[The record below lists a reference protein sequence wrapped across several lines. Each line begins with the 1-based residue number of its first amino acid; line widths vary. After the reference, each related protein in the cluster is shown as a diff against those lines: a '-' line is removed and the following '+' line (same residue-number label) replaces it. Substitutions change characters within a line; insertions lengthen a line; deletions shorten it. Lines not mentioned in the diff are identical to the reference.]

1 MMKSKENMI
10 ASVDLGSNSFRLQIC
25 RNENG
30 QLQVVD
36 SIKEMVR
43 LAAGLDAKKN
53 LSKEAQERALATL
66 ARFGE
71 RLRGFKSTQ
80 VRAVATNTFRVAN
93 NIQAFSE
100 KAEKALGFPIDIIAG
115 REEARLIYTGV
126 AHTMPFHNQKA
137 LVVDIGGGSTEFI
150 IGARLQPEITESLH
164 LGCVS
169 YSMRFFPDGKITH
182 KAFHHAINTAK
193 SEIQRI
199 GQNLRETGWDFS
211 IGTSGSARAIRDV
224 IHANF
229 NEEEKISL
237 PHMRVLANL
246 IIDAGSTKKA
256 KLAGM
261 KSERVEVFAG
271 GLAVMIAIF
280 EELNIKEM
288 IITDAAL
295 RDGVF
300 YDLIGRHLDSDMR
313 DQTIRIFQQRY
324 HIDIGQANRVADV
337 ALRCLNGLSM
347 QMSKKEWA
355 YWQRFIVWAAQVH
368 EIGLSIA
375 HTAYHK
381 HSAYILEHA
390 DMPGFSRKDQKV
402 LAALVL
408 GHRGDLRKMQDY
420 VSHSIFFCAILCL
433 RLAALFCRARGE
445 ISFPENTALH
455 INAAKKKSTL
465 NINKEWLRNNPLS
478 ATALEMEGMAWQK
491 IHYEFIVKKQ

>member
-1 MMKSKENMI
+1 MKNKENMI
-10 ASVDLGSNSFRLQIC
+10 ATVDLGSNSFRLQIC
-25 RNENG
+25 LNENG

-43 LAAGLDAKKN
+43 LAAGLDNKKN
-53 LSKEAQERALATL
+53 LSRDAQARALATL
-66 ARFGE
+66 ARFAE

-80 VRAVATNTFRVAN
+80 VRVVATNTFRVA
-93 NIQAFSE
+93 IGIHSFIE
-100 KAEKALGFPIDIIAG
+100 KAEKTLGFPIEIIAG

-126 AHTMPFHNQKA
+126 AHTLPFHNQKA

-150 IGARLQPEITESLH
+150 IGSGLQPQITESLH

-169 YSMRFFPDGKITH
+169 YSMRFFAEGKISE
-182 KAFHHAINTAK
+182 KSFNNAVNTART
-193 SEIQRI
+193 EVQRI
-199 GQNLRETGWDFS
+199 GQLLRECAWDFS

-224 IHANF
+224 IFACF

-237 PHMRVLANL
+237 PHMRVLSGL
-246 IIDAGSTKKA
+246 IINAGSTKKA

-261 KSERVEVFAG
+261 KSERIEVFAG

-280 EELNIKEM
+280 EELDIKEM
-288 IITDAAL
+288 VITDAAL

-313 DQTIRIFQQRY
+313 DQTITVFQQRY
-324 HIDIGQANRVADV
+324 HVDNTQADRMADI
-337 ALRCLNGLSM
+337 ALRCLKGVSM

-355 YWQRFIVWAAQVH
+355 YWQRFIVWAAKVH

-381 HSAYILEHA
+381 HSSYILEHA
-390 DMPGFSRKDQKV
+390 DMPGFSRKDQKI

-420 VSHSIFFCAILCL
+420 VNHPIMFSAILCL
-433 RLAALFCRARGE
+433 RLSALFCRARGE
-445 ISFPENTALH
+445 ITFPENTTLH
-455 INAAKKKSTL
+455 INASKKKSIL
-465 NINKEWLRNNPLS
+465 HINKEWLKSNPLT
-478 ATALEMEGMAWQK
+478 ATALEMEDLAWQK
-491 IHYEFIVKKQ
+491 IHHQFTVKKQ